1 MYSLK
6 DDLSTIIKGVDKGSV
21 VVVVWN
27 REDYLEEAYRQVDD
41 KEVINKFQM
50 TRASLPTFLME
61 TLEKLSLTN
70 GLSKDTLDYF
80 FG

>member
-6 DDLSTIIKGVDKGSV
+6 DDLNTIIKGVDKGS

-50 TRASLPTFLME
+50 TRASLPKFLME

>member
-6 DDLSTIIKGVDKGSV
+6 DDLNTIIKGVDKGS

-41 KEVINKFQM
+41 KEVIKKFQM
-50 TRASLPTFLME
+50 ARTSLPTFLME
-61 TLEKLSLTN
+61 TSEKLSLTN
-70 GLSKDTLDYF
+70 GLSKDTLDYI

>member
-21 VVVVWN
+21 VIFWD
-27 REDYLEEAYRQVDD
+27 REDYLEEAYKQVDD
-41 KEVINKFQM
+41 KKVINKFQM
-50 TRASLPTFLME
+50 TWASLPTFLME

-70 GLSKDTLDYF
+70 DLSKDTLDYF

>member
-21 VVVVWN
+21 VVVWN
-27 REDYLEEAYRQVDD
+27 REDYLEEAYRKVDD

>member
-6 DDLSTIIKGVDKGSV
+6 DDLNTIIKGVDKGS

-27 REDYLEEAYRQVDD
+27 REDYLEEAYRQVDN